1 MATYCPTCGTSN
13 PDDSKKC
20 HICDT
25 ALTRF
30 ASDGALASGTLIHYR
45 YRITK
50 LIKAGGMGAVY
61 LAKDIKKNIVKAVKE
76 LFKQFSPQEEQY
88 VVQRF
93 KEEAEILA
101 RLKHPNMPRVSDYF
115 HDYDRYYIVMDYV
128 QGEDLE
134 SILDA
139 EGDPGLPEAD
149 VVDIAIQVSGVLDY
163 LHNQNPPI
171 LYRDLKPS
179 NIMLQYED
187 GRAMLIDFG
196 LARTVQ
202 PGSERGKTAIG
213 TEGYSPPEQYMG
225 NPEVRSD
232 LYALGATMHH
242 LLTGEFPAVPFQFSY
257 VRDLNPDIS
266 EEIEA
271 IVMKAVEIEA
281 KDRFSS
287 AKEMQEAILEVYP
300 DGVKRLEYLKNINL
314 EEEAAGVEEET
325 EAIHVSNKE
334 DIVEFIEEEEEEIPS
349 SQSVPQKAAIPVNK
363 ISHDVIHAPAVEKPA
378 AAKPVLQAGK
388 PAAAKPG
395 LQAGKPA
402 AVKPGLQLGKPA
414 AEKSGIQIKENK
426 FMSLIKQLESNNISE
441 RINAIEEL
449 GELKDRRAISFLMEL
464 LEYNE
469 QSTTRAI
476 IKALG
481 KIKDA
486 STVPVLV
493 KHLSSGDP
501 IVKQY
506 AAMALGEIND
516 GSALNPLI
524 KSLHDHDGGVRASSA
539 YALGNLGKKE
549 AIEHLIN
556 LYIKDIDQE
565 VRIRSAESIAQID
578 GRDLSSLIE
587 IAEEEEEDTR
597 KDVILMYFSNYSAKI
612 SSHTSV
618 QVPAKYSKYVHM
630 LDNKDQSMRLDGI
643 NLLAQTGD
651 IQAASILVNYINDSD
666 ETIAIDSLKAV
677 VSLKQ
682 SDSLDA
688 IIKLLDTPRPI
699 LRQWA
704 VWGTGEFR
712 DKKATNALLKL
723 LNHKDPGTRATAAY
737 ALGNIGDNRAI
748 PSLVQVVIEDSD
760 TDVRKNAAE
769 SVIQLK
775 ENLKIPGFIDMAID
789 GNIEKR
795 KSFIMKYFGEETQ
808 DETEEQVDDIN
819 KYLSDLQSTNP
830 RARADACRA
839 LGNIKAPDSVPYL
852 IETLKD
858 EDENV
863 CRAAGY
869 ALSHYEE
876 AVEPLISLL
885 YDSNEHAI
893 QMAIWILGELKARKA
908 LSEIINILEHELPDI
923 RQNAAYALGNIC
935 DRNAIEPL
943 IACIIKDNN
952 KDVRIYAAEALKKIE
967 NDKNIEKIIKIAKS
981 DDYLLRENIIKTVYP
996 RGTVQTSDYSSDY
1009 REEEIFPE
1017 EESLNDRNPDM
1028 RKDAVLVMAEK
1039 YKGRALSSIITKLTD
1054 SDETVRDATIRAMVE
1069 INDPVV
1075 VDNLIECLRDPSPLV
1090 QQRAAWA
1097 LGEFKDRKALNG
1109 LLGLLGSRDG
1119 AVRATAAYALGNLGD
1134 ERSVEHLCNTM
1145 LNDVD
1150 PDVRKYSAESLGQIG
1165 DKRASN
1171 SLLLAIKKEQ
1181 DIEARKIISKV
1192 FSSLKFKK

>member
-134 SILDA
+134 SILEA

-300 DGVKRLEYLKNINL
+300 DGVKRLEYLKSINL
-314 EEEAAGVEEET
+314 EDEETVKEEEKET
-325 EAIHVSNKE
+325 IHVSAKE
-334 DIVEFIEEEEEEIPS
+334 DIVEFIEEEIPS
-349 SQSVPQKAAIPVNK
+349 PQSVSQKTAITVNK
-363 ISHDVIHAPAVEKPA
+363 ISPEVIPPPSVEKPVPA
-378 AAKPVLQAGK
+378 KPALQSEKSGTVKPVLQVGKPGTVKPALQVGK
-388 PAAAKPG
+388 PA
-395 LQAGKPA
+395 
-402 AVKPGLQLGKPA
+402 V
-414 AEKSGIQIKENK
+414 EKSGIQIKENR
-426 FMSLIKQLESNNISE
+426 FMSLIKQLESNNMSE

-449 GELKDRRAISFLMEL
+449 GEMKDRRAISFFMEL

-476 IKALG
+476 IKTMG

-486 STVPVLV
+486 SSVPVLV
-493 KHLSSGDP
+493 KHLSSSDP

-506 AAMALGEIND
+506 AAMALGEISD
-516 GSALNPLI
+516 ISALNPLI

-549 AIEHLIN
+549 AIEPLIN

-587 IAEEEEEDTR
+587 IAEEDDEDTR
-597 KDVILMYFSNYSAKI
+597 KDVILMYFSGYSAKV
-612 SSHTSV
+612 SP
-618 QVPAKYSKYVHM
+618 PAQIPARYSKYIHM
-630 LDNKDQSMRLDGI
+630 LDSKDQSMRLDGI

-651 IQAASILVNYINDSD
+651 IQAAGILVKYINDND
-666 ETIAIDSLKAV
+666 EAIAIDSLKALV
-677 VSLKQ
+677 NLKQ
-682 SDSLDA
+682 SDTLDA

-712 DKKATNALLKL
+712 DKKATDGLLKL
-723 LNHKDPGTRATAAY
+723 LSHKDPGTRATAAY
-737 ALGNIGDNRAI
+737 ALGNIGDKKAI
-748 PSLVQVVIEDSD
+748 PSLIQVIIEDGD

-769 SVIQLK
+769 STLQLK
-775 ENLKIPGFIDMAID
+775 ENLNIPGFIDMAID
-789 GNIEKR
+789 ENREKR
-795 KSFIMKYFGEETQ
+795 KNFVMKYFGEETES
-808 DETEEQVDDIN
+808 ETEDRSADIN
-819 KYLSDLQSTNP
+819 KYLSDLQSNNP

-839 LGNIKAPDSVPYL
+839 LGNIKSSDSVPYL

-869 ALSHYEE
+869 ALSRYEE

-885 YDSNEHAI
+885 YNADEHTL

-908 LSEIINILEHELPDI
+908 LPEIINMLAHDFPDI
-923 RQNAAYALGNIC
+923 RQNAAYALGNIGEQ
-935 DRNAIEPL
+935 NAIEAL
-943 IACIIKDNN
+943 ISCIIKDNN
-952 KDVRIYAAEALKKIE
+952 KDVRIYAAEALKKI
-967 NDKNIEKIIKIAKS
+967 DIGKNIEKIVKIAKS

-996 RGTVQTSDYSSDY
+996 GGSVQTSDYGSDY
-1009 REEEIFPE
+1009 IEEEIFPE
-1017 EESLNDRNPDM
+1017 EETLNDRDPDM

-1039 YKGRALSSIITKLTD
+1039 YKARALSSIITKLAD
-1054 SDETVRDATIRAMVE
+1054 PEEIVRDATIRAMVE

-1097 LGEFKDRKALNG
+1097 LGEFKDRKALTG

-1134 ERSVEHLCNTM
+1134 ERSVEHLCSTM
-1145 LNDVD
+1145 LNDSD

-1171 SLLLAIKKEQ
+1171 SLLLALKKEQ
-1181 DIEARKIISKV
+1181 DIETRKIISKV

>member
-134 SILDA
+134 SVLEA

-232 LYALGATMHH
+232 VYALGATMHH

-266 EEIEA
+266 EEIET

-300 DGVKRLEYLKNINL
+300 DGLKRLDYLKNINL
-314 EEEAAGVEEET
+314 EDEETVTEEE
-325 EAIHVSNKE
+325 KE
-334 DIVEFIEEEEEEIPS
+334 VIQVASREEIVEFIEEEIPPT
-349 SQSVPQKAAIPVNK
+349 QPVPQKTTVSVNK
-363 ISHDVIHAPAVEKPA
+363 ISSEIIHEPAVEKPPA
-378 AAKPVLQAGK
+378 PKPVLQVGK
-388 PAAAKPG
+388 PPAPKPV
-395 LQAGKPA
+395 LQVGKPP
-402 AVKPGLQLGKPA
+402 V
-414 AEKSGIQIKENK
+414 EKSGIQLKENK

-469 QSTTRAI
+469 QNTTRAI
-476 IKALG
+476 IKAMG

-486 STVPVLV
+486 STVPVLI
-493 KHLSSGDP
+493 KHLSSGDL

-516 GSALNPLI
+516 VSALNPLI
-524 KSLHDHDGGVRASSA
+524 KSLNDHDGGVRASSA

-549 AIEHLIN
+549 AIEPLIN

-565 VRIRSAESIAQID
+565 VRIRSAESIAQLD

-587 IAEEEEEDTR
+587 IAEEEEEETR
-597 KDVILMYFSNYSAKI
+597 TDVILMYFSGYSAKI
-612 SSHTSV
+612 S
-618 QVPAKYSKYVHM
+618 QPPQIPARYSKYVHM
-630 LDNKDQSMRLDGI
+630 LDSKDQSMRLDGI
-643 NLLAQTGD
+643 NLLVQTGD
-651 IQAASILVNYINDSD
+651 PQTAGILVNYINDMD
-666 ETIAIDSLKAV
+666 EAIAVDSLKAV
-677 VSLKQ
+677 VNMKQ
-682 SDSLDA
+682 SNTLEA

-704 VWGTGEFR
+704 VWGAGEFR
-712 DKKATNALLKL
+712 DKRATNALLKL

-737 ALGNIGDNRAI
+737 ALGNIGDKKALS
-748 PSLVQVVIEDSD
+748 SLLQIIIEDSD

-769 SVIQLK
+769 SVLQLK
-775 ENLKIPGFIDMAID
+775 GNVNIPGFIDMAID
-789 GNIEKR
+789 GNSQKR
-795 KSFIMKYFGEETQ
+795 QSFIVKYFGDETG
-808 DETEEQVDDIN
+808 DETEENVPDIN
-819 KYLSDLQSTNP
+819 KYLSDLQSANP

-839 LGNIKAPDSVPYL
+839 LGNIKLCDSVPYL

-869 ALSHYEE
+869 ALSRYEE
-876 AVEPLISLL
+876 AVDPLISLL
-885 YDSNEHAI
+885 YNAGEHEL

-908 LSEIINILEHELPDI
+908 LPEIINMLDHDLPDI
-923 RQNAAYALGNIC
+923 RQNAAYALGNIA
-935 DRNAIEPL
+935 DSNAMEPL
-943 IACIIKDNN
+943 VECIIKDNN
-952 KDVRIYAAEALKKIE
+952 KDVRIYAAEALKKID
-967 NDKNIEKIIKIAKS
+967 NSKNVEKIIKVAKS
-981 DDYLLRENIIKTVYP
+981 DDELLRENIIKAVYP
-996 RGTVQTSDYSSDY
+996 GGTLQRSDYSSDC

-1017 EESLNDRNPDM
+1017 EEALNDRDPDM
-1028 RKDAVLVMAEK
+1028 RKDAVLVMTEK
-1039 YKGRALSSIITKLTD
+1039 YKARALPSIITKLGD
-1054 SDETVRDATIRAMVE
+1054 PDETVRDATIRAVVE

-1097 LGEFKDRKALNG
+1097 LGEFKDKKSLSG

-1119 AVRATAAYALGNLGD
+1119 AVRATAAYALGNLED
-1134 ERSVEHLCNTM
+1134 ERAVEYLCNTM

-1150 PDVRKYSAESLGQIG
+1150 HDVRKYSAESLGQIG

-1171 SLLLAIKKEQ
+1171 SLLLALKKEQ
-1181 DIEARKIISKV
+1181 DIETRKIISKV

>member
-1 MATYCPTCGTSN
+1 MATYCPTCGNSN
-13 PDDSKKC
+13 PDDAKKC

-61 LAKDIKKNIVKAVKE
+61 LAKDIKKNVVKAVKE

-101 RLKHPNMPRVSDYF
+101 RLKHPNMPKVSDYF

-134 SILDA
+134 SVLDA

-149 VVDIAIQVSGVLDY
+149 VVDIAIQVSGILDY
-163 LHNQNPPI
+163 LHNQKPTI

-232 LYALGATMHH
+232 IYALGATMHH

-300 DGVKRLEYLKNINL
+300 DGIKRLEFLKTINL
-314 EEEAAGVEEET
+314 EEEEAGEEET
-325 EAIHVSNKE
+325 EVIHVSDKK
-334 DIVEFIEEEEEEIPS
+334 DSKIVEFIEEEEEEPPVPS
-349 SQSVPQKAAIPVNK
+349 RQVPQKMSIPVNK
-363 ISHDVIHAPAVEKPA
+363 MSHDVIKVTAQAVEKPA

-388 PAAAKPG
+388 PAA
-395 LQAGKPA
+395 GKPA
-402 AVKPGLQLGKPA
+402 LQVGKPA
-414 AEKSGIQIKENK
+414 VEKSGIQIKENK

-469 QSTTRAI
+469 QNTTRAI
-476 IKALG
+476 IKSMG
-481 KIKDA
+481 KIKDT
-486 STVPVLV
+486 STVPLLI
-493 KHLSSGDP
+493 KHLSSSDP

-516 GSALNPLI
+516 ISALNPLI
-524 KSLHDHDGGVRASSA
+524 KSLNDQDGGVRASSA

-556 LYIKDIDQE
+556 LYIEDTDPE

-587 IAEEEEEDTR
+587 IAEEEEEDNTR
-597 KDVILMYFSNYSAKI
+597 KDVILMYFSGYVTKI
-612 SSHTSV
+612 SSHKAV
-618 QVPAKYSKYVHM
+618 QVPAKYIKYVNM
-630 LDNKDQSMRLDGI
+630 LDSKDQSMRLDGI
-643 NLLAQTGD
+643 NLLARAGD
-651 IQAASILVNYINDSD
+651 LQAASILVNYINDSD
-666 ETIAIDSLKAV
+666 EAIAIDSLKAV

-682 SDSLDA
+682 DDTLEA
-688 IIKLLDTPRPI
+688 IIKLLDTQRPI

-712 DKKATNALLKL
+712 DKKASNALLKL
-723 LNHKDPGTRATAAY
+723 LNHNDPGTRATAAY
-737 ALGNIGDNRAI
+737 ALGNIGDNKAV
-748 PSLVQVVIEDSD
+748 PSLVQVIIEDSD

-769 SVIQLK
+769 SILQLK
-775 ENLKIPGFIDMAID
+775 ENLNIPGFVDMAID

-795 KSFIMKYFGEETQ
+795 KSFIMKYFAEETH
-808 DETEEQVDDIN
+808 DEREENFDDIN
-819 KYLSDLQSTNP
+819 KYLSDLQSKNP
-830 RARADACRA
+830 RARADACRS
-839 LGNIKAPDSVPYL
+839 LGNIKLPDSVPYL

-869 ALSHYEE
+869 ALARYEE
-876 AVEPLISLL
+876 AVDPLISLL
-885 YDSNEHAI
+885 YDANEHAL
-893 QMAIWILGELKARKA
+893 QMAIWVLGELKATKA
-908 LSEIINILEHELPDI
+908 VFEIINMLEHELPDI
-923 RQNAAYALGNIC
+923 RQNAAYALGNIG
-935 DRNAIEPL
+935 DRKAIEPL
-943 IACIIKDNN
+943 IKCISKDDN
-952 KDVRIYAAEALKKIE
+952 KDVRIYAAESLKKID
-967 NDKNIEKIIKIAKS
+967 NTKNIEKIIKVAKS
-981 DDYLLRENIIKTVYP
+981 DDELLRKNIIKTVYP
-996 RGTVQTSDYSSDY
+996 GGTSETSDDRSDY
-1009 REEEIFPE
+1009 REDEIFPE
-1017 EESLNDRNPDM
+1017 AETLNDRNPDM
-1028 RKDAVLVMAEK
+1028 RKDALLVMAEK
-1039 YKGRALSSIITKLTD
+1039 YKARALSIIITKLTD
-1054 SDETVRDATIRAMVE
+1054 PDETVRDVAIRAIVE

-1090 QQRAAWA
+1090 QQRAAWG
-1097 LGEFKDRKALNG
+1097 LGEFKDRKALVG

-1119 AVRATAAYALGNLGD
+1119 AVRATAAYALGNLEDG
-1134 ERSVEHLCNTM
+1134 RSVEHLCTTM

-1171 SLLLAIKKEQ
+1171 ALLLALKKEQ
-1181 DIEARKIISKV
+1181 DLEVRKIISKV
-1192 FSSLKFKK
+1192 FSALKFKK

>member
-1 MATYCPTCGTSN
+1 
-13 PDDSKKC
+13 
-20 HICDT
+20 
-25 ALTRF
+25 
-30 ASDGALASGTLIHYR
+30 
-45 YRITK
+45 
-50 LIKAGGMGAVY
+50 
-61 LAKDIKKNIVKAVKE
+61 
-76 LFKQFSPQEEQY
+76 
-88 VVQRF
+88 
-93 KEEAEILA
+93 
-101 RLKHPNMPRVSDYF
+101 MPRVSDYF

-134 SILDA
+134 SVLEA

-232 LYALGATMHH
+232 IYALGATMHH

-287 AKEMQEAILEVYP
+287 AREMQEAILEVYP
-300 DGVKRLEYLKNINL
+300 DGVKRLEYLKSINL
-314 EEEAAGVEEET
+314 EEEEPVEGKET
-325 EAIHVSNKE
+325 IQISSGE
-334 DIVEFIEEEEEEIPS
+334 DIVEFIEEEIPPT
-349 SQSVPQKAAIPVNK
+349 VPQQTAISVNK
-363 ISHDVIHAPAVEKPA
+363 IPSEITHGIAVEKPAAEKPVLQVGKPA
-378 AAKPVLQAGK
+378 AAKPVLQVGK
-388 PAAAKPG
+388 PAAAKPV
-395 LQAGKPA
+395 LQ
-402 AVKPGLQLGKPA
+402 VVKPA
-414 AEKSGIQIKENK
+414 AEKSGIQLKENK
-426 FMSLIKQLESNNISE
+426 FMSLIKQLESTDISE

-449 GELKDRRAISFLMEL
+449 GEMKDRRAISFLMEL

-469 QSTTRAI
+469 ESTTRAI
-476 IKALG
+476 IKAMG
-481 KIKDA
+481 KIKDTSA
-486 STVPVLV
+486 VPVLI
-493 KHLSSGDP
+493 KHLSSDDL

-506 AAMALGEIND
+506 AAMALGEIKD

-524 KSLHDHDGGVRASSA
+524 KSLNDQDEGVRASSA

-549 AIEHLIN
+549 AIEPLIN
-556 LYIKDIDQE
+556 LYIKDMDQE
-565 VRIRSAESIAQID
+565 VRIRAAESIAQID
-578 GRDLSSLIE
+578 ARDLTSLIE
-587 IAEEEEEDTR
+587 IAEEEDDDTR
-597 KDVILMYFSNYSAKI
+597 KDVILMYFSGYSARI
-612 SSHTSV
+612 SSQV
-618 QVPAKYSKYVHM
+618 QQIPAKYSKYIHM
-630 LDNKDQSMRLDGI
+630 LDSKDQSMRLDGI
-643 NLLAQTGD
+643 NLLIQTED
-651 IQAASILVNYINDSD
+651 PQAASILVNYINDAD
-666 ETIAIDSLKAV
+666 EAIAVDSLKAV
-677 VSLKQ
+677 VGMKQ
-682 SDSLDA
+682 SNTLEA

-712 DKKATNALLKL
+712 DKRATDALLNL

-737 ALGNIGDNRAI
+737 ALGNIGDKKALS
-748 PSLVQVVIEDSD
+748 SLVQVIIEDSD

-769 SVIQLK
+769 SVLQLK
-775 ENLKIPGFIDMAID
+775 ENVTIPGFIDMAVH
-789 GNIEKR
+789 ESSEAR
-795 KSFIMKYFGEETQ
+795 KSFITKYFGEETG
-808 DETEEQVDDIN
+808 DETEEYVSDIN

-839 LGNIKAPDSVPYL
+839 LGNSKLPDSIPYL

-869 ALSHYEE
+869 ALSRYEE

-885 YDSNEHAI
+885 YNANEHEL
-893 QMAIWILGELKARKA
+893 QMAIWILGELKASQA
-908 LSEIINILEHELPDI
+908 LPEIINFLEHDVPDI
-923 RQNAAYALGNIC
+923 RQNAAYALGNIG

-943 IACIIKDNN
+943 IGCISKDNN

-967 NDKNIEKIIKIAKS
+967 NTKNIEKIIKVAKS
-981 DDYLLRENIIKTVYP
+981 DDELLRENIIKAVYP
-996 RGTVQTSDYSSDY
+996 GGTFQRASSDY

-1028 RKDAVLVMAEK
+1028 RKNAVLVMAEK
-1039 YKGRALSSIITKLTD
+1039 YKARALSSIIPKLKD
-1054 SDETVRDATIRAMVE
+1054 PDETVRDTTIRAVVE
-1069 INDPVV
+1069 INDPVA
-1075 VDNLIECLRDPSPLV
+1075 VDNIIECLRDHSPLV

-1097 LGEFKDRKALNG
+1097 LGEFKDKKALSG
-1109 LLGLLGSRDG
+1109 LLGLLGSKDG
-1119 AVRATAAYALGNLGD
+1119 AVRATAAYALGNLED
-1134 ERSVEHLCNTM
+1134 ERSIEYLCNTM

-1171 SLLLAIKKEQ
+1171 SLLLALKKEQ
-1181 DIEARKIISKV
+1181 DIETRKIISKV

>member
-134 SILDA
+134 SVLEA

-232 LYALGATMHH
+232 IYALGATMHH

-300 DGVKRLEYLKNINL
+300 DGVKRLDYLKTINL
-314 EEEAAGVEEET
+314 EEEEPVEEKET
-325 EAIHVSNKE
+325 IKVSPRE
-334 DIVEFIEEEEEEIPS
+334 DIVEFIEEEVSPA
-349 SQSVPQKAAIPVNK
+349 VPQQTAVSINK
-363 ISHDVIHAPAVEKPA
+363 ISPEIIHQQAVEKPVLQVGKPA
-378 AAKPVLQAGK
+378 AAKPVLQVGK
-388 PAAAKPG
+388 PAAAKPA
-395 LQAGKPA
+395 LQVGKPA
-402 AVKPGLQLGKPA
+402 I
-414 AEKSGIQIKENK
+414 EKSGIQLKENK
-426 FMSLIKQLESNNISE
+426 FMSLIKQLESTNISE

-449 GELKDRRAISFLMEL
+449 GEMKDRRVISFLLEL

-469 QSTTRAI
+469 ESTTRAI
-476 IKALG
+476 IKAMG
-481 KIKDA
+481 TIKDT
-486 STVPVLV
+486 STVPVLI
-493 KHLSSGDP
+493 KYLSSCDP

-506 AAMALGEIND
+506 AAMALGEIKD
-516 GSALNPLI
+516 RSALNPLI
-524 KSLHDHDGGVRASSA
+524 KSLNDHDEGVRASSA
-539 YALGNLGKKE
+539 YALGNIGKKE
-549 AIEHLIN
+549 AIEPLIK
-556 LYIKDIDQE
+556 LYIKDTDQE

-597 KDVILMYFSNYSAKI
+597 KDVILMYFSSYS
-612 SSHTSV
+612 TGP
-618 QVPAKYSKYVHM
+618 PAPAQQIPGKYNKYIHM
-630 LDNKDQSMRLDGI
+630 LESKDQSMRLDGI
-643 NLLAQTGD
+643 NLLVQTGD
-651 IQAASILVNYINDSD
+651 PQAAGILVNYINDTD
-666 ETIAIDSLKAV
+666 EAIAVDSLKAV
-677 VSLKQ
+677 VGMKQ
-682 SDSLDA
+682 SNTLEA

-704 VWGTGEFR
+704 VWGAGEFR
-712 DKKATNALLKL
+712 DRRATNALLNL
-723 LNHKDPGTRATAAY
+723 LSHKDPGTRATAAY
-737 ALGNIGDNRAI
+737 AIGNIGDKKALS
-748 PSLVQVVIEDSD
+748 SLIRIIIEDSD

-769 SVIQLK
+769 SVLQLK
-775 ENLKIPGFIDMAID
+775 DNVTIPGFIDMAID
-789 GNIEKR
+789 GNSEKR
-795 KSFIMKYFGEETQ
+795 KSFIMSYFGEETC
-808 DETEEQVDDIN
+808 DETKEYISDIN

-830 RARADACRA
+830 RARSDACRA
-839 LGNIKAPDSVPYL
+839 LGNSKLPEAIPYL

-869 ALSHYEE
+869 ALSRYEE
-876 AVEPLISLL
+876 AVEPLTSLL
-885 YDSNEHAI
+885 YNADEHEL
-893 QMAIWILGELKARKA
+893 QMAIWILGELKAIKA
-908 LSEIINILEHELPDI
+908 LPEIINILAHDLPDI
-923 RQNAAYALGNIC
+923 RQNAAYAIGNIG

-943 IACIIKDNN
+943 IGCIIKDNN
-952 KDVRIYAAEALKKIE
+952 KEVRIYAAEALKKIE
-967 NDKNIEKIIKIAKS
+967 NTKNIEKILKVAKS
-981 DDYLLRENIIKTVYP
+981 DDELLRENIVKAVYP
-996 RGTVQTSDYSSDY
+996 GGTLQRSGSDY
-1009 REEEIFPE
+1009 REEEILPE
-1017 EESLNDRNPDM
+1017 KESLNDRNPDM
-1028 RKDAVLVMAEK
+1028 RKDAILVMAEK
-1039 YKGRALSSIITKLTD
+1039 YKARAIPSIIPKLRD
-1054 SDETVRDATIRAMVE
+1054 PDETVRDTTIKAIVE
-1069 INDPVV
+1069 INDPVA
-1075 VDNLIECLRDPSPLV
+1075 VDNLIECLRDHSPLV

-1097 LGEFKDRKALNG
+1097 LGEFKDKKAMSG
-1109 LLGLLGSRDG
+1109 LLGLLTSRDG

-1145 LNDVD
+1145 LNDAD

-1171 SLLLAIKKEQ
+1171 SLLLALKKEQ
-1181 DIEARKIISKV
+1181 DIETRKIISKV